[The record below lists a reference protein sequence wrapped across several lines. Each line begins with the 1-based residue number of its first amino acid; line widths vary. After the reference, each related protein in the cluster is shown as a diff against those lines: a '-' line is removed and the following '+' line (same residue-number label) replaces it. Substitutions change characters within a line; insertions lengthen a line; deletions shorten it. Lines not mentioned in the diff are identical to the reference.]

1 MSDRWKQRGVNPAA
15 LRLGVGY
22 LLLATLASALAL
34 ALRDGVPWEH
44 PSPWINADPVTGML
58 TSALLGIMLSILLIA
73 GTRVAAARFS
83 AVRQLE
89 DDLRPM
95 ARALS
100 PGEILVVAGL
110 SSLGEELLFRGLL
123 VPWMGILAS
132 SVVFGLV
139 HQISGRSRWV
149 WVGWATGVGLLLGTI
164 FVATGSLV
172 GPLVAHAVV
181 NAVNLSHMRAQ
192 GDSRTA

>member
-1 MSDRWKQRGVNPAA
+1 MSDRWKQRGPNPAA

-22 LLLATLASALAL
+22 ALLATLASALAL

-44 PSPWINADPVTGML
+44 PSPWINTDPVTGML
-58 TSALLGIMLSILLIA
+58 TSALLGITLAILLIV
-73 GTRVAAARFS
+73 GTRLAAARFS

-123 VPWMGILAS
+123 VPWIGILAS

-139 HQISGRSRWV
+139 HQINAKSRWV
-149 WVGWATGVGLLLGTI
+149 WVGWATGVGLMLGTI

-172 GPLVAHAVV
+172 GPLIAHAVV